1 METWAIFFP
10 AFLCFL
16 SAFAG
21 IVSMR
26 IEYSCTYV
34 CVFVYEYVVVDS
46 QLVLDCHTLAV
57 SHCGSYHKNLLLFT
71 YPFPA
76 PNVLCIRTRV
86 FLVCFYILVSCSS
99 FPFDGWFLAKYL
111 RFSEQQHYV
120 YKCAFF
126 SCSYLYS
133 LNRLYPVTS
142 RIKISRKFMYASPS
156 LRFGWYIACHRS
168 IYASVAVATFHF

>member
-1 METWAIFFP
+1 MSNFFS
-10 AFLCFL
+10 CFSLL
-16 SAFAG
+16 SFRFCWNCEHENW
-21 IVSMR
+21 VF
-26 IEYSCTYV
+26 V

-126 SCSYLYS
+126 FLFLS
-133 LNRLYPVTS
+133 LFIESVVSSDIAYQNQPKIYV
-142 RIKISRKFMYASPS
+142 RISVSPFWLIHS
-156 LRFGWYIACHRS
+156 MS
-168 IYASVAVATFHF
+168 S

>member
-34 CVFVYEYVVVDS
+34 CVCVCLWICRCRFSTSSRLPYAR
-46 QLVLDCHTLAV
+46 CIA
-57 SHCGSYHKNLLLFT
+57 HCGSYHKNLLLFT

-126 SCSYLYS
+126 FLFLS
-133 LNRLYPVTS
+133 LFIESVVSSDIAYQNQPKIYV
-142 RIKISRKFMYASPS
+142 RISVSPFWLIHS
-156 LRFGWYIACHRS
+156 MS
-168 IYASVAVATFHF
+168 S